1 MSTSSISNPGSPR
14 WPGSGMAHLELSA
27 QGWLQATPAWWQHW
41 LQRPELAL
49 VDESCRAEV
58 AMHRAL
64 HADPLRTVKP
74 AELAGLADDDARQNY
89 GHFLTL
95 RDGVMAAGSLE
106 GWYRRQFNAGPVAVP
121 PLFLDLV
128 TQAIVQQLLGRL
140 TDPADHMAWR
150 AAELFFRPQRI
161 SFEQGRVLAADSE
174 TVQEQAQTQGLG
186 GLGRLMAQA
195 QVQATPLQLPV
206 LGPEHAARYEA
217 DALRTPFR
225 SSLLLDL
232 THQLTQDV
240 GHGLQFKLA
249 NARSGLKPLA
259 ALLERWVRQL
269 LGVQVQIEPVHRIDD
284 ARWRWHVGLDVE
296 STALL
301 NDLYAGA
308 AVDEARH
315 ARLISLFRL
324 QFADAA
330 EMRADI
336 AGAPV
341 YLGLMARADGL
352 LRLKPQNLLL
362 NLPLAKS
369 S

>member
-1 MSTSSISNPGSPR
+1 MRPMSNPASPR
-14 WPGSGMAHLELSA
+14 WPGSGLADLRLNA

-49 VDESCRAEV
+49 VDESCRAEI
-58 AMHRAL
+58 ALHRAL
-64 HADPLRTVKP
+64 TADPLRPVRPT
-74 AELAGLADDDARQNY
+74 ELAALADADARQNY
-89 GHFLTL
+89 SHFLAL
-95 RDGVMAAGSLE
+95 RDGVQAAGSLE

-128 TQAIVQQLLGRL
+128 TQAIVQQLLGGL
-140 TDPADHMAWR
+140 TEPADTLAWR
-150 AAELFFRPQRI
+150 SAELFFRPQRI

-186 GLGRLMAQA
+186 ELGRLMAQA
-195 QVQATPLQLPV
+195 KVQATPLQLPV

-217 DALRTPFR
+217 DAQRMPFR
-225 SSLLLDL
+225 SRLLLDL
-232 THQLTQDV
+232 THQLTQDL
-240 GHGLQFKLA
+240 GHGMQFKLA
-249 NARSGLKPLA
+249 NAKSGLKPLA
-259 ALLERWVRQL
+259 ALLERWVRHL

-284 ARWRWHVGLDVE
+284 AHWRWHVGLDVE
-296 STALL
+296 ATALL

-308 AVDEARH
+308 AVDDARQG
-315 ARLISLFRL
+315 RLISLFRL
-324 QFADAA
+324 QFVDAA

-341 YLGLMARADGL
+341 YLGLMARADGQ

-362 NLPLAKS
+362 NLPLARS